1 MNFPIGY
8 TRSSAEANYV
18 CSVKFKNATRAQAV
32 ILNEKSISGNLGNWV
47 GILCLCKFF
56 QILANLNSFHLLIR
70 PKISNVN

>member
-32 ILNEKSISGNLGNWV
+32 ILDEKSISGNLSWYIVN
-47 GILCLCKFF
+47 LCKFF
-56 QILANLNSFHLLIR
+56 QI
-70 PKISNVN
+70 